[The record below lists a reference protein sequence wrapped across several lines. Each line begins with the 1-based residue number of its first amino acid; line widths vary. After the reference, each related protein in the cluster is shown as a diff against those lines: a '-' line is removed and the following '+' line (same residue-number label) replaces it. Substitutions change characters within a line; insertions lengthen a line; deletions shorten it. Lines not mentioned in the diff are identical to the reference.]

1 MKFEGGKGVATSLGV
16 LSIYSPQI
24 ALFTVI
30 LWLLTVLITKY
41 SSLGALVSF
50 GFLPVIMILF
60 DTEEKFP
67 IALTITLM
75 MFIRH
80 RENISR
86 LAKGTEP
93 RVGKK
98 I

>member
-1 MKFEGGKGVATSLGV
+1 M
-16 LSIYSPQI
+16 
-24 ALFTVI
+24 
-30 LWLLTVLITKY
+30 
-41 SSLGALVSF
+41 
-50 GFLPVIMILF
+50 PVIMILF

-80 RENISR
+80 RGNISR
-86 LAKGTEP
+86 LTKGTEP
-93 RVGKK
+93 KVGNK